1 MNATMARLEEA
12 LVAGATRDFKMLL
25 RFFVLWPTVRLC
37 TLNVMFVRLETLVDT
52 VRFFFVEINFVVQF
66 FCGSFVVLL
75 WFFCG
80 CGIILLTSKFFCLWY
95 HFL

>member
-37 TLNVMFVRLETLVDT
+37 TLNVMFLRLETLVDT
-52 VRFFFVEINFVVQF
+52 VRFFSFFFVVV
-66 FCGSFVVLL
+66 GVYANVL
-75 WFFCG
+75 
-80 CGIILLTSKFFCLWY
+80 K
-95 HFL
+95 